1 MPAYR
6 KAAKVMNIVI
16 VGCGKVGLS
25 LVEKLS
31 EEGNDITVID
41 PDPDKI
47 QTVTNQ
53 YDVIG
58 IVGSGANFD
67 TLQQAGISDTDIFIA
82 VTGSDELNLLCCI
95 VAKRTSDCAAIAR
108 VRSPEYSAES
118 NYFKEKLGLAM
129 VINPEMASADKI
141 ARNLSL
147 PAAIG
152 VSRFAR
158 GRAEILR
165 IRIPEGN
172 MLHNRLLSELSEEL
186 RGNVLICG
194 VERNGEVYIPSGSF
208 RLQQGD
214 ELSFVCPSLDS
225 KAFLGR
231 VGFDAEPAR
240 QEMIVGGSRAAYYL
254 ARALL
259 DSGVQVRILEID
271 YRRCMELS
279 ELLPQAVI
287 LHGDGTDAS
296 VLREAGI
303 EHMDALV
310 ALTGIDEENIL
321 LSLHAQ
327 QVSKAKVV
335 TKINRIAFPKA
346 IERLNLGSIICPK
359 DITTNAIVGFVRSRS
374 AQRDSSIEML
384 LRLFDNRVEAIEF
397 TASAGSPLLNIPLRD
412 LSLKSDLLITCIS
425 HGSEIRI
432 PDGNDCIQEG
442 DSVIIATKQLGLRE
456 LEDILA

>member
-1 MPAYR
+1 MLGS
-6 KAAKVMNIVI
+6 KQNAKVMNIVI

-41 PDPDKI
+41 PDASRI
-47 QTVTNQ
+47 QNVTNQ

-67 TLQQAGISDTDIFIA
+67 TLQQANIAEADIFIA

-95 VAKRTSDCAAIAR
+95 VAKRSSGCAAIAR
-108 VRSPEYSAES
+108 VRSPEYSEES

-152 VSRFAR
+152 VSGFAR

-172 MLHNRLLSELSEEL
+172 MLHGRLLSELSEEL

-214 ELSFVCPSLDS
+214 ELSFVCPSQDS
-225 KAFLGR
+225 RDFLGR
-231 VGFDAEPAR
+231 VGFDAEPV
-240 QEMIVGGSRAAYYL
+240 QEVMIVGGSRAAYYL
-254 ARALL
+254 ARTLL
-259 DSGVQVRILEID
+259 RSGVRVRILEISH
-271 YRRCMELS
+271 RRCEELS
-279 ELLPQAVI
+279 ELLPQAIV
-287 LHGDGTDAS
+287 LHGDGTDAN

-303 EHMDALV
+303 EYMDAVV

-321 LSLHAQ
+321 LSLHTQ
-327 QVSKAKVV
+327 EVSRAKAV

-346 IERLNLGSIICPK
+346 IERLDLGSIICPK
-359 DITTNAIVGFVRSRS
+359 DITTNVIVGFVRSRS

-397 TASAGSPLLNIPLRD
+397 IASDSSPLLNIPLRD
-412 LSLKSDLLITCIS
+412 LRLKPDLLITCII
-425 HGSEIRI
+425 HGSNIRI
-432 PDGNDCIQEG
+432 PDGDDCIQEG

-456 LEDILA
+456 LEDILE

>member
-1 MPAYR
+1 
-6 KAAKVMNIVI
+6 
-16 VGCGKVGLS
+16 
-25 LVEKLS
+25 
-31 EEGNDITVID
+31 
-41 PDPDKI
+41 
-47 QTVTNQ
+47 
-53 YDVIG
+53 
-58 IVGSGANFD
+58 
-67 TLQQAGISDTDIFIA
+67 
-82 VTGSDELNLLCCI
+82 
-95 VAKRTSDCAAIAR
+95 
-108 VRSPEYSAES
+108 
-118 NYFKEKLGLAM
+118 M

-240 QEMIVGGSRAAYYL
+240 QVMIVGGSRAAYYL

-296 VLREAGI
+296 VLR
-303 EHMDALV
+303 
-310 ALTGIDEENIL
+310 
-321 LSLHAQ
+321 
-327 QVSKAKVV
+327 
-335 TKINRIAFPKA
+335 R
-346 IERLNLGSIICPK
+346 
-359 DITTNAIVGFVRSRS
+359 
-374 AQRDSSIEML
+374 
-384 LRLFDNRVEAIEF
+384 
-397 TASAGSPLLNIPLRD
+397 
-412 LSLKSDLLITCIS
+412 
-425 HGSEIRI
+425 
-432 PDGNDCIQEG
+432 
-442 DSVIIATKQLGLRE
+442 RE
-456 LEDILA
+456 SNTWMPW